1 MKNIFDFEYREGSGI
16 FYTLDPLIKVFLVM
30 IFWILTLYS
39 GLSSLVLLTAV
50 IFIIVIY
57 SGLTERFLRQ
67 TRFFFLFVFP
77 FIVIFQVLFHWSF
90 AGENP
95 GLFFFNP
102 KVSIDGFVI
111 GVKVG
116 LRLFCLLS
124 SSIIFIMTTSPL
136 RLIRRISEIRV
147 IGFQIPASVTFLFVF
162 INRSVTLIFN
172 DLERIL
178 EAQKARGFS
187 LRDVG
192 IRKRIL
198 GYIALLIP
206 LLTISLE
213 RAQKQAIALELRG
226 FRSKKVDIK
235 TDSQSFKM

>member
-1 MKNIFDFEYREGSGI
+1 MKNIFEYREGRGI
-16 FYTLDPLIKVFLVM
+16 FYNIDPLIKVFLV
-30 IFWILTLYS
+30 IAFWILTLYS
-39 GLSSLVLLTAV
+39 ELSFLVLLSAI

-77 FIVIFQVLFHWSF
+77 FIVIFQVFFHWSF

-102 KVSIDGFVI
+102 RVSIDGFVI
-111 GVKVG
+111 GIKIA

-136 RLIRRISEIRV
+136 RLMQRISKFR
-147 IGFQIPASVTFLFVF
+147 IPASVTFLFIF
-162 INRSVTLIFN
+162 INRSVALIFN

-178 EAQKARGFS
+178 DAQKARGFS
-187 LRDVG
+187 IQDVG
-192 IRKRIL
+192 IRRRIL
-198 GYIALLIP
+198 GYISLLIP

-226 FRSKKVDIK
+226 FRSKKGRYK
-235 TDSQSFKM
+235 N

>member
-1 MKNIFDFEYREGSGI
+1 MKNIFEYREGRGI
-16 FYTLDPLIKVFLVM
+16 FYSMDPLIKVFLM
-30 IFWILTLYS
+30 IAFWILTLYS
-39 GLSSLVLLTAV
+39 ELSFLVLLSV
-50 IFIIVIY
+50 IIFIIVMY

-77 FIVIFQVLFHWSF
+77 FIVIFQVFFHWSF

-95 GLFFFNP
+95 SLFFFNP
-102 KVSIDGFVI
+102 RVSIDGLVI
-111 GVKVG
+111 GIKIA

-124 SSIIFIMTTSPL
+124 SSLIFIMTTSPL
-136 RLIRRISEIRV
+136 RLMQRISKFR
-147 IGFQIPASVTFLFVF
+147 IPASVTFLLIF
-162 INRSVTLIFN
+162 INRSVALIFN

-187 LRDVG
+187 IQDVG
-192 IRKRIL
+192 IRRRIL

-226 FRSKKVDIK
+226 FGSKKGRYK
-235 TDSQSFKM
+235 N

>member
-1 MKNIFDFEYREGSGI
+1 MKNIFEYREGRGI
-16 FYTLDPLIKVFLVM
+16 FYSIDPLIKVFLV
-30 IFWILTLYS
+30 IAFWILTLYS
-39 GLSSLVLLTAV
+39 ELSFLVLLSAI

-77 FIVIFQVLFHWSF
+77 FIVIFQVFFHWSF

-102 KVSIDGFVI
+102 RVSIDGFVI
-111 GVKVG
+111 GIKIA

-136 RLIRRISEIRV
+136 RLMQRISKFR
-147 IGFQIPASVTFLFVF
+147 IPASVTFLFIF
-162 INRSVTLIFN
+162 INRSVALIFN

-178 EAQKARGFS
+178 DAQKARGFS
-187 LRDVG
+187 IQDVG
-192 IRKRIL
+192 IRRRIL
-198 GYIALLIP
+198 GYISLLIP

-226 FRSKKVDIK
+226 FGFKKK
-235 TDSQSFKM
+235 RYRYKN